1 MGSKLLAIDTATEAC
16 SAALWTD
23 GEIAEEFCEAPREH
37 GRLILPMVDR
47 LLSDAGLVLKQLDG
61 LAFGRGPGAFTG
73 VRIAVGVV
81 QGLALGADLPV
92 VGVSDLA
99 ALAQRAH
106 RERAWR
112 KVIACMDARMHE
124 VYCGRFVAE
133 GGGLVRAE
141 TEEAVLAPDEVPVP
155 EDVDWYGAG
164 RGFAAYPALGE
175 SLAGVDAESLP
186 MAGDIVRLAVEEF
199 AQGKAVSA
207 EQALPVYLRDKVAW
221 SKAD

>member
-37 GRLILPMVDR
+37 GRLILPMLDR
-47 LLSDAGLVLKQLDG
+47 LLSHAGLALKQLDG

-92 VGVSDLA
+92 AGVSDLA
-99 ALAQRAH
+99 ALAQRAF
-106 RERAWR
+106 RERRWHR
-112 KVIACMDARMHE
+112 MIACMDARMHE
-124 VYCGRFVAE
+124 VYYGRFVAE
-133 GGGLVRAE
+133 VGGLVRAE
-141 TEEAVLAPDEVPVP
+141 TEEAVLAPDQVPVP
-155 EDVDWYGAG
+155 SDGDWYGVG
-164 RGFAAYPALGE
+164 RGFGAYPDLGQ
-175 SLAGVDAESLP
+175 SLVAVDAGALP
-186 MAGDIVRLAVEEF
+186 MAGDIVRLAVREF

-207 EQALPVYLRDKVAW
+207 ERALPVYLRDEVAW
-221 SKAD
+221 KKAD